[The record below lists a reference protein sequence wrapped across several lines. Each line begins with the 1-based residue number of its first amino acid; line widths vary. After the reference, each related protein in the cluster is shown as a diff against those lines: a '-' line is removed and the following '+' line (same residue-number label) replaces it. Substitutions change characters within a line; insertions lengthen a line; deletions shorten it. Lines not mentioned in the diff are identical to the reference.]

1 MAIPAAAAGL
11 IALALGRHKTRCV
24 TKLAAARLCGSG
36 LLEDGPHSSQEDN
49 RMLPRTYD
57 NQVCSIARALEV
69 LGERW
74 TLLVLRDAFRR
85 VRRFEDFQRNLG
97 VARNVLTD
105 RLNRLVEE
113 GILERVPYQ
122 ERPVRFEYRLTD
134 KGIELW
140 PVIMT
145 LLQWGDRYYAD
156 PNGPP
161 LVIRHKDCGG
171 ELTDHLMCTK
181 CGAELGPRDVRAEPG
196 TGAVAAAA

>member
-1 MAIPAAAAGL
+1 
-11 IALALGRHKTRCV
+11 
-24 TKLAAARLCGSG
+24 
-36 LLEDGPHSSQEDN
+36 
-49 RMLPRTYD
+49 MLPRTYD

-69 LGERW
+69 LGDRW
-74 TLLVLRDAFRR
+74 TLLVLRDAFMR

-113 GILERVPYQ
+113 DILRRVAYQ

-134 KGIELW
+134 KGLELW

-145 LLQWGDRYYAD
+145 LLQWGDRYYPQPSGA
-156 PNGPP
+156 P
-161 LVIRHKDCGG
+161 VVVRHRDCGG
-171 ELTDHLMCTK
+171 EVTSHLTCSA

-196 TGAVAAAA
+196 PGAVAAAA